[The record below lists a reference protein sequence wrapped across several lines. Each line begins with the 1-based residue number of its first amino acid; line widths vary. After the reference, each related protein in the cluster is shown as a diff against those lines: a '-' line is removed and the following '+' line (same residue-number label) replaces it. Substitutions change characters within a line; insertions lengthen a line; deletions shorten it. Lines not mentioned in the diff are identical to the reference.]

1 MLTGFCSLQN
11 KTIQHVYRII
21 IESADIINFENNA
34 KPLWGITLYAR
45 KYASLGKDV

>member
-21 IESADIINFENNA
+21 IESADIINLVLKTMQNHYGELLYMLENMH
-34 KPLWGITLYAR
+34 P
-45 KYASLGKDV
+45 